1 MDLKI
6 NNMRDKT
13 TTKDTIGTTVPTQS
27 LHEQLTIAKFNDD
40 AIVRRAEIITTYLVN
55 SENFLS
61 RYFNRKSKLVQD
73 LENELRSMLIKT
85 T

>member
-13 TTKDTIGTTVPTQS
+13 DTKDTTVPTQS
-27 LHEQLTIAKFNDD
+27 LQEQLTIAKFNDD
-40 AIVRRAEIITTYLVN
+40 TIVRRAEIITTYLVN